1 MIVVQTWLLVRAWNS
16 GDSVMKSKQRNA
28 LAIDANMTPSS
39 LCVETQQ
46 DDRQA
51 GMISHVRLS
60 GQNMR
65 KALVAE

>member
-1 MIVVQTWLLVRAWNS
+1 MV
-16 GDSVMKSKQRNA
+16 KFKQRNV

-51 GMISHVRLS
+51 GMISHLRLS

-65 KALVAE
+65 KELVAE